1 MTPLTELTLETAP
14 KALWREFL
22 GGYFDGGPHDVG
34 AHPGVFFPRAT
45 LAFGQGPV
53 EQPLTAEDRGGG
65 ALASAEIRV
74 VCLPRRET
82 VTANSN
88 VLDGLGLLA
97 TDYVTFQFQIRA
109 QRPRGPDAQ
118 LLADTVAQLLKALLT
133 NPATR
138 YALAAAG
145 ITHLE
150 PLKPLAVTSGEWAV
164 RLLSCPA
171 QLQYPIRFG
180 TDMPTLAVADQSLA
194 FTREAPLVIGEYL
207 SGWPRWS
214 VAMRAQ
220 SARVVALAGSA
231 ETTLALELNGSLT
244 GRTLTLPGAADG
256 EVTASVDLGNVALP
270 AGQGVRWK
278 IVAGPGEVEAAA
290 WHVTLTMQ
298 VQAA

>member
-1 MTPLTELTLETAP
+1 MIPLTELTLETAP

-138 YALAAAG
+138 YALAFGFAGRSCVRSRWRCQTVQSDVSPCVVLSFHLPVSAAAADSV
-145 ITHLE
+145 TRRTVCRLPSTLATLPHCQRRPSLVR
-150 PLKPLAVTSGEWAV
+150 LPLALSQRAIALYDWPAV
-164 RLLSCPA
+164 RCATIVYSHSRSGRLGSSGLESNAPCACTSAPA
-171 QLQYPIRFG
+171 
-180 TDMPTLAVADQSLA
+180 
-194 FTREAPLVIGEYL
+194 
-207 SGWPRWS
+207 
-214 VAMRAQ
+214 
-220 SARVVALAGSA
+220 
-231 ETTLALELNGSLT
+231 
-244 GRTLTLPGAADG
+244 
-256 EVTASVDLGNVALP
+256 TASGGVSLP
-270 AGQGVRWK
+270 PQHKARGLSSWWPS
-278 IVAGPGEVEAAA
+278 AN
-290 WHVTLTMQ
+290 T
-298 VQAA
+298 

>member
-118 LLADTVAQLLKALLT
+118 LLADTVVRLVASFSLGRVAALFRVGESGRGHSLWVVSSG
-133 NPATR
+133 
-138 YALAAAG
+138 YIAAG
-145 ITHLE
+145 C
-150 PLKPLAVTSGEWAV
+150 
-164 RLLSCPA
+164 R
-171 QLQYPIRFG
+171 
-180 TDMPTLAVADQSLA
+180 
-194 FTREAPLVIGEYL
+194 
-207 SGWPRWS
+207 
-214 VAMRAQ
+214 
-220 SARVVALAGSA
+220 VALDHCGW
-231 ETTLALELNGSLT
+231 
-244 GRTLTLPGAADG
+244 GRGVGWRLGYCPGAF
-256 EVTASVDLGNVALP
+256 
-270 AGQGVRWK
+270 
-278 IVAGPGEVEAAA
+278 
-290 WHVTLTMQ
+290 
-298 VQAA
+298 